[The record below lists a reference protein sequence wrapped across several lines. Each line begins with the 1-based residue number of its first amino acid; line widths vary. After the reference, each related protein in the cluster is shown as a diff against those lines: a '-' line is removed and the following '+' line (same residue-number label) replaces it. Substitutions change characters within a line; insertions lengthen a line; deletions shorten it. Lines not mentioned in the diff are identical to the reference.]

1 MLLAGLSAWQGL
13 FDRGALTQGQ
23 RVLIHG
29 AAGGVGN
36 FAVQLAHWRGA
47 YVIGTASTANVDR
60 VRALGVD
67 EVIDH
72 AQARF
77 EDAAGSVNPC
87 LRHHGR
93 GTVRHSFAVRKAH
106 GRIVSVAQE
115 PPAPV
120 GPRRSMRS
128 ILWCGRIVINWWS
141 PKLADALDLRP
152 VIDRVFSLAEAR

>member
-72 AQARF
+72 ARHVSKTP
-77 EDAAGSVNPC
+77 SV
-87 LRHHGR
+87 R
-93 GTVRHSFAVRKAH
+93 
-106 GRIVSVAQE
+106 
-115 PPAPV
+115 
-120 GPRRSMRS
+120 
-128 ILWCGRIVINWWS
+128 
-141 PKLADALDLRP
+141 
-152 VIDRVFSLAEAR
+152 